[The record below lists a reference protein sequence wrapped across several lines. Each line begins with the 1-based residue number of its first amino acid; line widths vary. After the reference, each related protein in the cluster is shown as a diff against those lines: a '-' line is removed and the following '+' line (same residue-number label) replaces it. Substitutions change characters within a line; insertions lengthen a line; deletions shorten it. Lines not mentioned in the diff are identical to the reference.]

1 MDHRS
6 AIICSTISTA
16 VAIIMS
22 QWPVSPR
29 ALAAAYLIGR
39 FYTWRGNDVSVF
51 LWIAAGVGI
60 LIMAGS
66 LLTAFSKLRCPYC
79 GASLMAGGRMP
90 SSLPH
95 FCPDCGKTLDDC
107 D

>member
-1 MDHRS
+1 
-6 AIICSTISTA
+6 
-16 VAIIMS
+16 
-22 QWPVSPR
+22 
-29 ALAAAYLIGR
+29 
-39 FYTWRGNDVSVF
+39 
-51 LWIAAGVGI
+51 
-60 LIMAGS
+60 MAGS

-79 GASLMAGGRMP
+79 GASLMIGGRMP

>member
-1 MDHRS
+1 MQKKGPMGPHKLLKV
-6 AIICSTISTA
+6 CNGFFFGGLGLTA
-16 VAIIMS
+16 VI
-22 QWPVSPR
+22 
-29 ALAAAYLIGR
+29 YLIGES
-39 FYTWRGNDVSVF
+39 YQWRGNEAPMF
-51 LWIAAGVGI
+51 LWLIAGAGF
-60 LIMAGS
+60 LS
-66 LLTAFSKLRCPYC
+66 LFRGLQIASLRLCCPYC